1 MIRFLRRIPLCST
14 PAIPRKAM
22 SIWQPITQVRL
33 STSGHDASNISKE
46 GELRKA
52 DLVAILAAEYK
63 ITLAQSARILDTVLD
78 TIVEVS
84 WK

>member
-1 MIRFLRRIPLCST
+1 M
-14 PAIPRKAM
+14 A
-22 SIWQPITQVRL
+22 QVRL

-52 DLVAILAAEYK
+52 DLVAILAAGYK
-63 ITLAQSARILDTVLD
+63 ITLAQSARMLDTVLD

-84 WK
+84 